1 MLALSPKEKSESC
14 GTNQRKS
21 GIEGANMSPITI
33 EDAARAVL
41 NRQRQ
46 DDDDP
51 EKTNAGV
58 RQAKITLPRVA
69 WLEKPGPQ
77 WDEPPKPAHKREKA
91 PSLG

>member
-1 MLALSPKEKSESC
+1 
-14 GTNQRKS
+14 
-21 GIEGANMSPITI
+21 MSHITI

-51 EKTNAGV
+51 EKSNAGV

-69 WLEKPGPQ
+69 WLEKSGPQ
-77 WDEPPKPAHKREKA
+77 WDEPPQSAFRE
-91 PSLG
+91 